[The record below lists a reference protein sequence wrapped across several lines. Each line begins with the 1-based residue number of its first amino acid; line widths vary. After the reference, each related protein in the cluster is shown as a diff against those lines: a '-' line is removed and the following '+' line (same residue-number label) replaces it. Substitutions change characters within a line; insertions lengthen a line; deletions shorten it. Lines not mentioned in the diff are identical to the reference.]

1 MVHHSM
7 LAETKPETKVRRI
20 VQVRQNPA
28 SVSSGLPSP
37 SQAVLGGTLVDEMRA
52 SIYLVQIKIKV
63 TFGFSKYITA
73 EYFSENVRIVF
84 NKHKKGGEK

>member
-1 MVHHSM
+1 MQNGLGKPSPRTLLLFDKHYALLPSEATMVHHSM

-52 SIYLVQIKIKV
+52 SIL
-63 TFGFSKYITA
+63 
-73 EYFSENVRIVF
+73 
-84 NKHKKGGEK
+84 

>member
-37 SQAVLGGTLVDEMRA
+37 SQVVLGGILVDEIDSA
-52 SIYLVQIKIKV
+52 AK
-63 TFGFSKYITA
+63 FSS
-73 EYFSENVRIVF
+73 FDF
-84 NKHKKGGEK
+84 